1 MEFMTVKEAATKWG
15 LSERR
20 LQTICNE
27 GMVPEVIKFGKAWA
41 IPMDAER
48 PVDKRIKSGK
58 YIKEKDGE
66 LMIMVMDY
74 IKVFESGRLVIRFYD
89 GTEFECETE

>member
-1 MEFMTVKEAATKWG
+1 LSLYRTKMERKFMEFMTVKEAATKWG

-27 GMVPEVIKFGKAWA
+27 GMIPGVIKFGRSWA
-41 IPMDAER
+41 IPVNAKK

-58 YIKEKDGE
+58 YVK
-66 LMIMVMDY
+66 
-74 IKVFESGRLVIRFYD
+74 S
-89 GTEFECETE
+89 

>member
-1 MEFMTVKEAATKWG
+1 MEFMTVKEAAAKWG

-27 GMVPEVIKFGKAWA
+27 GMIPGVIKFGKAWA
-41 IPMDAER
+41 I

-58 YIKEKDGE
+58 YIK
-66 LMIMVMDY
+66 
-74 IKVFESGRLVIRFYD
+74 S
-89 GTEFECETE
+89 